1 MNKLFKKKILSLTF
15 IWFTLFLTI
24 RLISGGDFSHF
35 IVAGSDFFNSDS
47 LEHPIK
53 VIDGQGYDGQFFYRY
68 SLNPFSIDYPGVK
81 VDLPPYRHQRI
92 MYPILSWLLAF
103 GNPNLVPAALV
114 IINLLAMV
122 GCSFYLLRIFKN
134 YNISSSNLIILI
146 VLPGIYFSASRDLSE
161 IVELFFLLSSFYYLT
176 TNKVKYFLV
185 FSILGLLTRETGI
198 ILYFPLIVWFSYRNI
213 KLKTLQSLLVFIPMV
228 ILLSWKLI
236 LNNIYPNYLVPK
248 QNLAFPFMG
257 VINSIQINSNPLT
270 LKDWV
275 EYIVWLVHLTWTF
288 ALFAKTISII
298 FQKRDWLTNPL
309 PAMILLGISFSTI
322 FSSAIY
328 IDDWAFVR
336 ILTALCLFCL
346 IYIVKNKRSFK
357 LILYSAIPIFMFTII
372 RLWIRI

>member
-1 MNKLFKKKILSLTF
+1 VNKLFKKKILYLTF

-35 IVAGSDFFNSDS
+35 IVAGSDYFNSDS
-47 LEHPIK
+47 FEHPIK

-92 MYPILSWLLAF
+92 IYPILSWLLAF
-103 GNPNLVPAALV
+103 GNPDLVPATLV
-114 IINLLAMV
+114 VINLLAMF
-122 GCSFYLLRIFKN
+122 GCSFYLLKIFKK

-161 IVELFFLLSSFYYLT
+161 IVELFFLLSSFYYLI

-198 ILYFPLIVWFSYRNI
+198 VLYFPLIVWFSYRNI
-213 KLKTLQSLLVFIPMV
+213 KLKTFQSLLVFIPIG
-228 ILLSWKLI
+228 ILLFWKLI

-257 VINSIQINSNPLT
+257 IIDSIQINSTPIT
-270 LKDWV
+270 LKDWI
-275 EYIVWLVHLTWTF
+275 ESIVWFVHLTWTF
-288 ALFAKTISII
+288 TLFAKTISII

-309 PAMILLGISFSTI
+309 PATILLGISFSTI

-336 ILTALCLFCL
+336 ILTALCLLCL
-346 IYIVKNKRSFK
+346 IYIVKNEKSFK